1 MRQLSPPAL
10 RQLLD
15 QTAEEKPVIIDVREA
30 WELKLAHI
38 AGATH
43 IPMNEVPSRIQEID
57 ETHPTVIICHHGMRS
72 LQVVAFLQRQ
82 GFDNLHNLDGG
93 IDAWSRQV
101 DATVPLY

>member
-1 MRQLSPPAL
+1 M
-10 RQLLD
+10 LD
-15 QTAEEKPVIIDVREA
+15 AAGTEKPVLIDVREV
-30 WELKLAHI
+30 WEFNIGHI

-43 IPMNEVPSRIQEID
+43 IPMNEVPSRIQELD

-72 LQVVAFLQRQ
+72 LQVVAYLERM

-101 DATVPLY
+101 DASVSRY

>member
-1 MRQLSPPAL
+1 M
-10 RQLLD
+10 LD
-15 QTAEEKPVIIDVREA
+15 AAGTEKPVLVDVREV
-30 WELKLAHI
+30 WEFNIGHI

-43 IPMNEVPSRIQEID
+43 IPMNEVPSRIQELD

-72 LQVVAFLQRQ
+72 LQVVAYLERM

-101 DATVPLY
+101 DANVSRY